1 MCNSK
6 ASNICTYD
14 IIQTNDKSLL
24 VECKVKMVENEN
36 LSEDEAPY
44 VTLKPVH
51 NELKGDLTLHI
62 L

>member
-1 MCNSK
+1 M
-6 ASNICTYD
+6 
-14 IIQTNDKSLL
+14 
-24 VECKVKMVENEN
+24 ECKVKMVENEN